1 MTDGLHTRRDVL
13 LSLACVAGWGATAL
27 TCSRPALAQPAAA
40 GQAAPVPMRINIGT
54 LAPRGS
60 SFHQAMLRMAGQ
72 WQAQSVRLVV
82 YPDGAQGSEADMVRL
97 MRVGTLQGGLL
108 TAVGLTDIEP
118 AIAGLQSY
126 PMLFR
131 SFDELEFVIDK
142 LRPMLAQRMAT
153 KGFVVLFWT
162 DAGWIRYF
170 FKDPITTPEQFK
182 HVKTFVWSGATE
194 QYKMLRELGYDPVQM
209 ETGDILQGLA
219 TGQITGVSV
228 PTIFALVSQF
238 EKRVPHMLDLDWAP
252 LVGACVIRKDAWD
265 RLTEAQRVAL
275 QSAADTAAAEIRTR
289 NRRESEE
296 AVARMQAGG
305 LIVHKLTEAER
316 AKWQAACDQVYPLMR
331 GRLVPADMHDEI
343 MRLLQR
349 YRAGARA

>member
-1 MTDGLHTRRDVL
+1 MNVTRHTRRQVL
-13 LSLACVAGWGATAL
+13 VSLACAAG
-27 TCSRPALAQPAAA
+27 CSRLEMALAQPL
-40 GQAAPVPMRINIGT
+40 PMRLNLGT

-60 SFHQAMLRMAGQ
+60 SFHQAMLRMAAQ
-72 WQAQSVRLVV
+72 WQAQGVRLVV

-108 TAVGLTDIEP
+108 TAVGLTEIEP

-126 PMLFR
+126 PLLFR
-131 SFDELEFVIDK
+131 SFDELEFVIGR
-142 LRPMLAQRMAT
+142 LQPMLGKRLAA

-170 FKDPITTPEQFK
+170 FKEPVTTPEQLK

-194 QYKMLRELGYDPVQM
+194 QYKLLRELGYDPVQM

-228 PTIFALVSQF
+228 PAIFALVSQF

-252 LVGACVIRKDAWD
+252 LVGGCVIRKDNWD
-265 RLTEAQRVAL
+265 RLSAQQRTAL
-275 QSAADTAAAEIRTR
+275 QAAADVAAAEIRAR
-289 NRRESEE
+289 SRIESEQ
-296 AVARMQAGG
+296 AVKRMQADG
-305 LIVHKLTEAER
+305 LIVHEVSDAER
-316 AKWQAACDQVYPLMR
+316 AQWQAAAEQIYPRIR

-343 MRLLQR
+343 MRLLQT
-349 YRAGARA
+349 YRSGKQA